1 MVTEK
6 ELFKELFDNVENF
19 ENGKI
24 SYREAKSVNSSIFER
39 IKDEYS
45 NTKSAEA
52 LITQIRISANLIL
65 KEARLK
71 RNLENEKMELPKG
84 DWHNWVI
91 PKNILDF
98 GKGALIIN
106 SFNKK

>member
-1 MVTEK
+1 MNQY
-6 ELFKELFDNVENF
+6 LKELFDNVENF

-71 RNLENEKMELPKG
+71 RNLENEKQHSHKRCSKIVFAGGLLTVM
-84 DWHNWVI
+84 I
-91 PKNILDF
+91 P
-98 GKGALIIN
+98 
-106 SFNKK
+106 